1 MSDPDALSTLAL
13 EILGARGLAHKADLA
28 PVLSALALDSASPVP
43 VGDDCAAIPDG
54 DGWLLLAMEG
64 FIDSFVAAD
73 PWFAGWCGAMV
84 NLSDVAAMGGRP
96 IALVDAVWSDGAD
109 WATSLLSGLRAGA
122 DAFGVPIV
130 GGHANLKSQR
140 GGFAAA
146 ILGRAKRLITSFDAR
161 PGDVLISVVDLR
173 GGFRGDAP
181 WWDAATGAP
190 PARLRDDLDLL
201 PTLAEAGLCAAGKDV
216 SMAGLVGTALMLL
229 EASGV
234 GGVIDPHQ
242 APRPQGV
249 SITRW
254 IAAFPSYGYVLAVSP
269 KHVEAVV
276 AHFSG
281 RGIAAS
287 PFGHVRAGRRVDLAK
302 GAETTPLWDF
312 NAQPLVGCGP
322 APARAFPDQMDSSVL
337 DNNSLNQKVRA

>member
-1 MSDPDALSTLAL
+1 MNPPDALTTLTL
-13 EILGARGLAHKADLA
+13 QILSARGLAYKADLA
-28 PVLSALALDSASPVP
+28 PVLSALALNRASPIP

-64 FIDSFVAAD
+64 FIDSFVVAD

-109 WATSLLSGLRAGA
+109 GATSLLSGLRAGA
-122 DAFGVPIV
+122 DAYGLPIV
-130 GGHANLKSQR
+130 GGHSNLKGQR

-146 ILGRAKRLITSFDAR
+146 ILGRAKRLITSFDAL
-161 PGDVLISVVDLR
+161 PGDVLVSVVDLR
-173 GGFRGDAP
+173 GGFRGDDP
-181 WWDAATGAP
+181 WWDAATAAP
-190 PARLRDDLDLL
+190 PVRLRDDLELL
-201 PTLAEAGLCAAGKDV
+201 PRLAEAGLCAAGKDV

-234 GGVIDPHQ
+234 GGVIDPYA
-242 APRPQGV
+242 APRPEGL
-249 SITRW
+249 SIERW

-269 KHVEAVV
+269 EHVEAVI
-276 AHFSG
+276 AHFTG

-287 PFGHVRAGRRVDLAK
+287 PFGQVQAGRRVSLTD
-302 GAETTPLWDF
+302 GAQITRLWDF

-322 APARAFPDQMDSSVL
+322 APSTAAS
-337 DNNSLNQKVRA
+337 AHA

>member
-1 MSDPDALSTLAL
+1 MSSPGALTSLAL
-13 EILGARGLAHKADLA
+13 QILSARGLAHKADLA
-28 PVLSALALDSASPVP
+28 PVLSALALNGASAVP

-122 DAFGVPIV
+122 QAYGVPIV

-146 ILGRAKRLITSFDAR
+146 ILGRAKRLITSFDAG
-161 PGDVLISVVDLR
+161 PGDVLVSVVDLR

-181 WWDAATGAP
+181 WWDAATSTPA
-190 PARLRDDLDLL
+190 ARLRDDLELL
-201 PTLAEAGLCAAGKDV
+201 PALAEAGLCAAGKDV
-216 SMAGLVGTALMLL
+216 SMAGLVGTTLMLL

-234 GGVIDPHQ
+234 GGVIDPYQ
-242 APRPQGV
+242 APCPDGV
-249 SITRW
+249 AIERW
-254 IAAFPSYGYVLAVSP
+254 ISAFPSYGYVLAVSP
-269 KHVEAVV
+269 QHVEAVI
-276 AHFSG
+276 AHFTG
-281 RGIAAS
+281 RGIAAA
-287 PFGHVRAGRRVDLAK
+287 PFGQVQAGRRVSLTD
-302 GAETTPLWDF
+302 GAQITPLWDF
-312 NAQPLVGCGP
+312 DAQPLVGCGP
-322 APARAFPDQMDSSVL
+322 APALAEL
-337 DNNSLNQKVRA
+337 THA

>member
-1 MSDPDALSTLAL
+1 MSRPDALAKLAR
-13 EILGARGLAHKADLA
+13 EILGARGLAHKADVA
-28 PVLSALALDSASPVP
+28 PVLSALALDGASPIS

-96 IALVDAVWSDGAD
+96 VALVDAVWSDGAD
-109 WATSLLSGLRAGA
+109 WATSLLSGLRTGA
-122 DAFGVPIV
+122 QAYGVPIV
-130 GGHANLKSQR
+130 GGHSNLKSTR

-146 ILGRAKRLITSFDAR
+146 ILGRAKRLITSFDAQ
-161 PGDVLISVVDLR
+161 PGDVLVSVVDLR

-181 WWDAATGAP
+181 WWDAATSAP
-190 PARLRDDLDLL
+190 PARLRADLELL

-234 GGVIDPHQ
+234 GGVIDPDA
-242 APRPQGV
+242 APRPEGV
-249 SITRW
+249 AIERW
-254 IAAFPSYGYVLAVSP
+254 IAAFPSYGYVLAAP
-269 KHVEAVV
+269 PQHVEAVV
-276 AHFSG
+276 AHFTG

-287 PFGHVRAGRRVDLAK
+287 AFGRVQAGRRVSLTD
-302 GAETTPLWDF
+302 GAQITPLWDF
-312 NAQPLVGCGP
+312 DARPLVGCGP
-322 APARAFPDQMDSSVL
+322 APASVEL
-337 DNNSLNQKVRA
+337 ANA

>member
-1 MSDPDALSTLAL
+1 MSGPDALSNLAL
-13 EILGARGLAHKADLA
+13 EILSARGLAHKADLA
-28 PVLSALALDSASPVP
+28 PVLSALALNGASPIP

-109 WATSLLSGLRAGA
+109 CATSLLSGLRAGA
-122 DAFGVPIV
+122 GAYGLPIV

-190 PARLRDDLDLL
+190 PARLRGDLELL
-201 PTLAEAGLCAAGKDV
+201 PTLAEAALCAAGKDV

-234 GGVIDPHQ
+234 GGVIDPYR
-242 APRPQGV
+242 APCPDGV
-249 SITRW
+249 SIERW
-254 IAAFPSYGYVLAVSP
+254 IAAFPSYGYILAVSP
-269 KHVEAVV
+269 QHIEAVI

-287 PFGHVRAGRRVDLAK
+287 PFGHVQAGRRVSLTDGENSTA
-302 GAETTPLWDF
+302 LWDF
-312 NAQPLVGCGP
+312 NVQPLVGCGP
-322 APARAFPDQMDSSVL
+322 APASVEL
-337 DNNSLNQKVRA
+337 ANA